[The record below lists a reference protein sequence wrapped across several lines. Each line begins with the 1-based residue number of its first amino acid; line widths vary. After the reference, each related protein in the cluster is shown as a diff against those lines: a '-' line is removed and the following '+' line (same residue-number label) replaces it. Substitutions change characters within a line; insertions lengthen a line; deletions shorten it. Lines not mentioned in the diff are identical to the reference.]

1 MSSWA
6 NRLIPRKRDL
16 SQIPDAFRPTIVPRV
31 ERREVVLSE
40 SFQVKVENEIIYP
53 DKSEWKSSFQ
63 SLPSF
68 SGYSSNSNVSVG
80 FCDICPELPKNGL
93 PSISKLIEL

>member
-40 SFQVKVENEIIYP
+40 SFQVKVENEIVNY
-53 DKSEWKSSFQ
+53 
-63 SLPSF
+63 LH
-68 SGYSSNSNVSVG
+68 YS
-80 FCDICPELPKNGL
+80 
-93 PSISKLIEL
+93 